1 MQDMIRDRK
10 FGPKL
15 ERKEGN
21 TREVERQ
28 DQERRELVASGTGW
42 NSVKG

>member
-1 MQDMIRDRK
+1 MIRDRK

-21 TREVERQ
+21 TREVEDKGKREENWWLV
-28 DQERRELVASGTGW
+28 ERVGIA
-42 NSVKG
+42 